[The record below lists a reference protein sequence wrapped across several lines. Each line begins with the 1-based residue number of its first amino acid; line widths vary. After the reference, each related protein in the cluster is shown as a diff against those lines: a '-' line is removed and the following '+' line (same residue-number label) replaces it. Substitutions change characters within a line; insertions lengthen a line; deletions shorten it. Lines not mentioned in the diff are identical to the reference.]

1 MSTYQPVPPG
11 VFFFFCV
18 QYSPERS
25 SAILLAC
32 CVLHNA
38 SLQSGLDAW
47 TLERTDPLEPPD
59 GVRQQPEERDCQAEE
74 LRAELILKH
83 FSWLLDTKQSGRRQS
98 CWCSFLIFCWFLLY
112 GLRYDNIV
120 GYGETCK
127 VLYNQTLDNAGA
139 ATPFR
144 TTRQEVLGSNWYFRD
159 VFFSLSE
166 MWAAATLLRFL
177 YKWE

>member
-1 MSTYQPVPPG
+1 MSADMITLYWISIATVSASPLRC
-11 VFFFFCV
+11 VFSCV

-59 GVRQQPEERDCQAEE
+59 GLQQQPEERDSQAEQ
-74 LRAELILKH
+74 LRAELIHKH
-83 FSWLLDTKQSGRRQS
+83 FSWFQNSGQSGRKQS

-112 GLRYDNIV
+112 RLRYDNIV

-127 VLYNQTLDNAGA
+127 VLYKQTWD
-139 ATPFR
+139 
-144 TTRQEVLGSNWYFRD
+144 D
-159 VFFSLSE
+159 VR
-166 MWAAATLLRFL
+166 AAAPFPDNTTGSATSSRFL
-177 YKWE
+177 YKW